1 MSAAGEYKPG
11 DSGYSDLYAKWVAE
25 GSANEFEIL
34 GDKGG
39 ARWCIHDR
47 DATAGPTFL
56 LIAAAG
62 PTSTGYDETTGKFK
76 TTLWKGPR
84 EGYEFEARD
93 VGLEVVQGP
102 SLGQMKIR
110 AVGPPRNLAAMRSI
124 VAELED
130 E

>member
-1 MSAAGEYKPG
+1 MSAAGEYRPG
-11 DSGYSDLYAKWVAE
+11 DSGYSDIYAKWVAE

-34 GDKGG
+34 GDEGG
-39 ARWCIHDR
+39 ARWRTHNR

-56 LIAAAG
+56 MIAAAG
-62 PTSTGYDETTGKFK
+62 PTSTGYDETTEKFK

-84 EGYEFEARD
+84 KGYEFEARD
-93 VGLEVVQGP
+93 VGLEVGQGP
-102 SLGQMKIR
+102 TAGQMEIR
-110 AVGPPRNLAAMRSI
+110 VAAPPRDLAAMKSI